1 MSRPLRI
8 EYENAFYHVIVR
20 GERREAIFTCAADKD
35 KFLIKVG
42 ETAEKYKLLV
52 HAYVLMDNHY
62 HLLVETPQG
71 NLSQAMHYLNASY
84 GNWFRFKYKII
95 GSIFQGRYKA
105 ILVEKDEYL
114 KVLSAYIHLNP
125 VRAGLVAQPSLYDYS
140 SYYFYSQKSKPPTF
154 LNTLD
159 LLDMF
164 NGKKSEYRRFV
175 ESYVQRGA
183 EIDPED
189 IYGKNSL
196 LGSEGFLRLAFKKMH
211 IAGGTLNEREQPDA
225 RDMGLVNA
233 DDIFE
238 IILVDMRIA
247 KDDIWKKQRGN
258 VYRKLLIYGLRRHT
272 ANSLKEIGEI
282 MKMDYSAVSAL
293 ARRFEKEMK
302 TDKTS
307 RRLAERLARAV
318 MTRRIRKD

>member
-8 EYENAFYHVIVR
+8 EYANAFYHVIAR

-42 ETAEKYKLLV
+42 ETAEKYRFLV
-52 HAYVLMDNHY
+52 QAYVLMDNHY
-62 HLLVETPQG
+62 HMLIETPQA

-95 GSIFQGRYKA
+95 GSVFQGRYKA

-125 VRAGLVAQPSLYDYS
+125 VRAGIVSQPSLYDFS
-140 SYYFYSQKSKPPTF
+140 SYCYYSQKSKPPAF
-154 LNTLD
+154 LNTRD

-164 NGKKSEYRRFV
+164 NGNKSEYRRFV
-175 ESYVQRGA
+175 ESYVQHGA
-183 EIDPED
+183 EIAPED

-196 LGSEGFLRLAFKKMH
+196 LGSEGFLRLAFKKMYV
-211 IAGGTLNEREQPDA
+211 AGGRLNEREQPDA

-238 IILVDMRIA
+238 IILADMRITE
-247 KDDIWKKQRGN
+247 DDIWKKQRGN

-293 ARRFEKEMK
+293 ARRFEKDMK

-307 RRLAERLARAV
+307 RRLAERLAKEV
-318 MTRRIRKD
+318 MKRRIRKD